1 METLDLLAS
10 YSFKSF
16 IGNLGVNYD
25 SGFTLDGHIHS
36 LVCSCFYH
44 LKSIAKLNSIIS
56 KTELETVSHAFVFQ
70 NCNSLFSCLNKASL
84 DHLQTVQMLLP
95 KHQRFLTSHRY
106 SPGSVGIQSR
116 IHFKIL
122 VLTYRALNGQAPAYI
137 KELLHLYVP
146 CRSLR

>member
-25 SGFTLDGHIHS
+25 SGFTLDGHIQS

-56 KTELETVSHAFVFQ
+56 KTELETAFVFQ
-70 NCNSLFSCLNKASL
+70 
-84 DHLQTVQMLLP
+84 DWITVT
-95 KHQRFLTSHRY
+95 HY
-106 SPGSVGIQSR
+106 S
-116 IHFKIL
+116 
-122 VLTYRALNGQAPAYI
+122 AA
-137 KELLHLYVP
+137 
-146 CRSLR
+146 